1 MSKKIYITGIGAV
14 SAIGNNIKEN
24 FNSLINEKS
33 GIGKITLFNTVYKN
47 EIPVGEVKLSDE
59 QLKKQLSISDNAA
72 YTRTALLG
80 ITAVKEA
87 LNNAD
92 ISNPGKYKTGLISAT
107 TSAGMVASEKYY
119 LDFLDTDYY
128 NEFVKTHDA
137 ADHTEKIA
145 DYFGIK
151 EFMTT
156 ISTACSSSANAI
168 MTGARLIKNGIL
180 DRVIAGGTDALAKF
194 TLNGFNTLMILDREP
209 CKPFDNERKG
219 LNLGEAAAYI
229 VLESEEIVK
238 KEGKIP
244 LAELSGYANANDAFH
259 QTASSPEG
267 YGASSAIKQAL
278 ETAKLKPSEIDY
290 INVHGTGT
298 ANNDLSEGRA
308 MLKVFG
314 NKVPKFSSTKAYTGH
329 TLAAA
334 GSLET
339 VFSVLSLQN
348 KIIFPNLR
356 FENKMQEFNLIPETE
371 IIKNIDIKH
380 IMSNSFGFGG
390 NGTVLIISETKSL

>member
-1 MSKKIYITGIGAV
+1 
-14 SAIGNNIKEN
+14 
-24 FNSLINEKS
+24 
-33 GIGKITLFNTVYKN
+33 
-47 EIPVGEVKLSDE
+47 
-59 QLKKQLSISDNAA
+59 
-72 YTRTALLG
+72 
-80 ITAVKEA
+80 
-87 LNNAD
+87 
-92 ISNPGKYKTGLISAT
+92 
-107 TSAGMVASEKYY
+107 
-119 LDFLDTDYY
+119 
-128 NEFVKTHDA
+128 
-137 ADHTEKIA
+137 
-145 DYFGIK
+145 
-151 EFMTT
+151 
-156 ISTACSSSANAI
+156 
-168 MTGARLIKNGIL
+168 
-180 DRVIAGGTDALAKF
+180 
-194 TLNGFNTLMILDREP
+194 EP

-238 KEGKIP
+238 KERKTP

-278 ETAKLKPSEIDY
+278 ETSKLKPSEIDY

-339 VFSVLSLQN
+339 IFSVLSLQN
-348 KIIFPNLR
+348 KVIFPNLR
-356 FENKMQEFNLIPETE
+356 FKNKMKEFDLIPETE
-371 IIKNIDIKH
+371 IVKNADIKH

-390 NGTVLIISETKSL
+390 NGTVLIISEINKL

>member
-24 FNSLINEKS
+24 YDSLINKKS
-33 GIGKITLFNTVYKN
+33 GIGEITLFDTVYKK

-59 QLKKQLSISDNAA
+59 ELKHKLSLPENKA
-72 YTRTALLG
+72 YTRTTLLG
-80 ITAVKEA
+80 IKAVKEA

-92 ISNPGKYKTGLISAT
+92 ISDLNKYKTGIISAT

-151 EFMTT
+151 DFMTT
-156 ISTACSSSANAI
+156 ISTACSSSTNAI
-168 MTGARLIKNGIL
+168 MTGARLIKNGLL
-180 DRVIAGGTDALAKF
+180 DRVIAGGSDALAKF

-238 KEGKIP
+238 KERKTP

-278 ETAKLKPSEIDY
+278 ETSKLKPSEIDY

-339 VFSVLSLQN
+339 IFSVLSLQN
-348 KIIFPNLR
+348 KVIFPNLR
-356 FENKMQEFNLIPETE
+356 FKNKMKEFDLIPETE
-371 IIKNIDIKH
+371 IVKNADIKH

-390 NGTVLIISETKSL
+390 NGTVLIISEINKL